1 MSKKIPEAAKYLYGC
16 LTLEKEVNHLYI
28 TATKKLPSPMLTI
41 ITTAISYDYQKHVT
55 MIQELLKP
63 LDSSINP
70 DDLPKEFKKSVNE
83 IGKLNNALANED
95 KIDFDEVRDLLKN
108 LTALEEGLHNFYS
121 NFVESKM
128 IEDYSNA
135 LLEVSDLTSEY
146 LSFILNTIMQEN
158 MEHREMLIEGLSF
171 HSKNEQKN
179 KNSTPLI
186 RYQNP
191 DAWVRL

>member
-28 TATKKLPSPMLTI
+28 TATKKLPSPLLTI
-41 ITTAISYDYQKHVT
+41 ITTAIAYDYQKHVT

-63 LDSSINP
+63 LNPYLIP

-83 IGKLNNALANED
+83 IGKLIDALANED
-95 KIDFDEVRDLLKN
+95 SIDADEVRDLLKN
-108 LTALEEGLHNFYS
+108 LTDLEDGLHNFYT

-128 IEDYSNA
+128 IEDYSDA
-135 LLEVSDLTSEY
+135 LLDVSDLTDEY
-146 LSFILNTIMQEN
+146 LKFILNDIMQEN
-158 MEHREMLIEGLSF
+158 LEHREMLIEGLSF

-179 KNSTPLI
+179 KDTTPVI

-191 DAWVRL
+191 DAWVHL

>member
-1 MSKKIPEAAKYLYGC
+1 MSKKLSEAAKYLYGC
-16 LTLEKEVNHLYI
+16 LTLEKEVYHLYI
-28 TATKKLPSPMLTI
+28 TATKKLPTPLLTI
-41 ITTAISYDYQKHVT
+41 ITTAIAYDYQKHVT

-83 IGKLNNALANED
+83 IGKLIDVLANED
-95 KIDFDEVRDLLKN
+95 NIDFDEVRDLLKN
-108 LTALEEGLHNFYS
+108 LTALEDGFHNFYT

-128 IEDYSNA
+128 IEDYSEA
-135 LLEVSDLTSEY
+135 LLEVSDLTIEY
-146 LSFILNTIMQEN
+146 LSFILNAIMQEN
-158 MEHREMLIEGLSF
+158 VEHREMLIEGLSF

-179 KNSTPLI
+179 KDSTPAI

-191 DAWVRL
+191 DAWVHL